1 MNKTYRVCATAL
13 RKSLQIACAL
23 LPFIGFQAKAA
34 SIPIFGIGATTPCS
48 TWIYARGHQPAAN
61 DLENWAL
68 GYVSGQEMGMSTN
81 FLTGTNA
88 TTLFTG
94 IDTQCEVQPDSS
106 VADAVDVLV
115 MRLKEGI

>member
-1 MNKTYRVCATAL
+1 
-13 RKSLQIACAL
+13 
-23 LPFIGFQAKAA
+23 
-34 SIPIFGIGATTPCS
+34 
-48 TWIYARGHQPAAN
+48 
-61 DLENWAL
+61 
-68 GYVSGQEMGMSTN
+68 MGMSTN